1 MEIVY
6 YDLYTK
12 QSIFIDVPINVFI
25 NQIYSLLIN
34 QIGEEKV
41 KNSFLLDGKAALV
54 LQEVDLPNQNVDVI
68 LFSTNDYDIYSALK
82 ASIKY
87 LNYQSIIIE
96 NDSFKIKFFEKVI
109 HFQFENTAYKTT
121 DYNGIL
127 LKDKT
132 MIYGYTN

>member
-12 QSIFIDVPINVFI
+12 ESIFIDVPVNVFI

-34 QIGEEKV
+34 QLGEEKV
-41 KNSFLLDGKAALV
+41 KNSFLLDGKAALI
-54 LQEVDLPNQNVDVI
+54 LQDVDLPDENVDVI
-68 LFSTNDYDIYSALK
+68 LFSTNDFDIFSALK

-109 HFQFENTAYKTT
+109 QFQFENTDYKTT
-121 DYNGIL
+121 EYSGIL

-132 MIYGYTN
+132 MIYGYTD

>member
-12 QSIFIDVPINVFI
+12 ESIFIDVPINVFI

-34 QIGEEKV
+34 QLGEEKV
-41 KNSFLLDGKAALV
+41 KNSFLLDGKAALI
-54 LQEVDLPNQNVDVI
+54 LQDVDLPDENVDVI
-68 LFSTNDYDIYSALK
+68 LFSTNDFDVFSALK

-109 HFQFENTAYKTT
+109 QFQFENTDYITT
-121 DYNGIL
+121 EYSGIL
-127 LKDKT
+127 LKHKRI
-132 MIYGYTN
+132 IYGYTD